1 MKGKQVVAE
10 KRTVIFF
17 SAPIPLSDA
26 LSKEARRQGITKAE
40 QAPKLARIL
49 DRLDA
54 SISPRDMN
62 LPGFRLHL
70 LRGKEKGTW
79 SVWVNGNWRVTFRF
93 EGEDAVVVDYHD
105 YH

>member
-1 MKGKQVVAE
+1 MIKSFAHKGLRV
-10 KRTVIFF
+10 FF
-17 SAPIPLSDA
+17 ESGSLRGIIP
-26 LSKEARRQGITKAE
+26 E
-40 QAPKLARIL
+40 QAPKLPRIL

-62 LPGFRLHL
+62 LPGFRPHL
-70 LRGKEKGTW
+70 LRGKLKGTW

-93 EGEDAVVVDYHD
+93 EGEDAVVVDYRD

>member
-1 MKGKQVVAE
+1 MIKSFAHKGLRV
-10 KRTVIFF
+10 FF
-17 SAPIPLSDA
+17 ESGSLRGIIP
-26 LSKEARRQGITKAE
+26 E

-93 EGEDAVVVDYHD
+93 EGEDAVIVDYRD
-105 YH
+105 YHIRGII